1 MKKRVKWEP
10 AAAMVAVLIV
20 GLLLVVR
27 PGDLRRYDLRPGATT
42 HELRA
47 VNSRGK
53 VETVV
58 DPATGRATF
67 RLLTK
72 DGHASPIMD
81 ADEFRALLGP
91 AAYQDA
97 LTSRANWVFRLF
109 NITSWA
115 SLAWIA
121 VGFAGQIAFS
131 GRMLVQWFLS
141 ERRGQSV
148 VPEVFWWLSLA
159 GGAML
164 FAYFVWR
171 QDPVGVL
178 GQTSGLVIYARNLR
192 LIGKHKRRAA
202 RAARSVEPSG
212 DM

>member
-1 MKKRVKWEP
+1 MKKRTKWEP
-10 AAAMVAVLIV
+10 AAAMVVVLVV
-20 GLLLVVR
+20 GMLLVIR
-27 PGDLRRYDLRPGATT
+27 PGDLRSYDLRPGATT

-47 VNSRGK
+47 GNSRGK

-67 RLLTK
+67 RLLTRE
-72 DGHASPIMD
+72 GHASPIMEAD
-81 ADEFRALLGP
+81 AFRELLGP
-91 AAYQDA
+91 SVYEDA
-97 LTSRANWVFRLF
+97 VTSRANWVFRLC

-115 SLAWIA
+115 SLAWVAI
-121 VGFAGQIAFS
+121 GFAGQLAFS

-141 ERRGQSV
+141 EKRGQSV
-148 VPEVFWWLSLA
+148 VPEVFWWLSLV

-171 QDPVGVL
+171 QDPVAVL

-202 RAARSVEPSG
+202 RAARTVETAV
-212 DM
+212 

>member
-10 AAAMVAVLIV
+10 AAAMVAVLVV
-20 GLLLVVR
+20 GMLLVIR
-27 PGDLRRYDLRPGATT
+27 PGDLRGYSLRPGATT

-47 VNSRGK
+47 VHERGK

-58 DPATGRATF
+58 DPATGVATF

-72 DGHASPIMD
+72 GGHASPVMKAEQFSALFGPRAYAD
-81 ADEFRALLGP
+81 AMS
-91 AAYQDA
+91 
-97 LTSRANWVFRLF
+97 SRANWVFRLF
-109 NITSWA
+109 NITSWS

-121 VGFAGQIAFS
+121 LGFAGQLAFS

-141 ERRGQSV
+141 EKQGRSV
-148 VPEVFWWLSLA
+148 VPEVFWWLSLV

-192 LIGKHKRRAA
+192 LIRKQHRRAA
-202 RAARSVEPSG
+202 RGVQPAA
-212 DM
+212 

>member
-10 AAAMVAVLIV
+10 AAAMVAVLVV
-20 GLLLVVR
+20 GMLLVLR

-47 VNSRGK
+47 VHTRGK

-58 DPATGRATF
+58 DPSTGVPTF

-72 DGHASPIMD
+72 DGHASPMMD
-81 ADEFRALLGP
+81 AEQFRSLLGP
-91 AAYQDA
+91 KAFADA
-97 LTSRANWVFRLF
+97 MTSRANWIFRLF

-121 VGFAGQIAFS
+121 IGFAGQIAFS

-141 ERRGQSV
+141 EKQGQSV
-148 VPEVFWWLSLA
+148 VPEVFWWLSLL

-192 LIGKHKRRAA
+192 LIGKQKRRAA
-202 RAARSVEPSG
+202 RLAESAG
-212 DM
+212 

>member
-10 AAAMVAVLIV
+10 AAAMVAVLVV
-20 GLLLVVR
+20 GMLLVIR
-27 PGDLRRYDLRPGATT
+27 PGDLRGYELRPGATT
-42 HELRA
+42 HEFRA
-47 VNSRGK
+47 VHTRGK
-53 VETVV
+53 IETVV
-58 DPATGRATF
+58 DAATGRPTF
-67 RLLTK
+67 RILTR
-72 DGHASPIMD
+72 DGHASAVLEAEAFIGLMG
-81 ADEFRALLGP
+81 R
-91 AAYQDA
+91 AAYEDA
-97 LTSRANWVFRLF
+97 LTSRANWIFRLF

-131 GRMLVQWFLS
+131 GRMLVQWFMS
-141 ERRGQSV
+141 EKRGMSV

-202 RAARSVEPSG
+202 RAAEAAG
-212 DM
+212 